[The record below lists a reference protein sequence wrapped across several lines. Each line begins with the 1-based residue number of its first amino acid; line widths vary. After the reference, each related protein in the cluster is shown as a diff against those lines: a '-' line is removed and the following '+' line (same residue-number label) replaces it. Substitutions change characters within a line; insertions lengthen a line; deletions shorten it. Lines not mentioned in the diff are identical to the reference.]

1 MANTNKVKY
10 GLKNVYYALYDED
23 ADTYSTPVAIPG
35 AVNLSLE
42 AEGDSNVF
50 RADNTDYFVSVS
62 NNGYSGDFEA
72 ARIPDSFLTDV
83 MGEETDAT
91 TGLQYE
97 VADAQPKYF
106 ALLFEFDGDKK
117 KVRHVMYHCKAT
129 RPSVASQTTDTSI
142 EPVTETLSLTATAR
156 PSDNVV
162 KAKCCQG
169 DTSYEN
175 FFSAVVIPTVAA
187 AASEGSATTGGGAA
201 TTGGG

>member
-1 MANTNKVKY
+1 MTNTNKVKY

-35 AVNLSLE
+35 AVNLSLD
-42 AEGDSNVF
+42 AEGESNVF
-50 RADNTDYFVSVS
+50 RADNTDYFVTVS

-72 ARIPDSFLTDV
+72 ARIPDSFLVDV
-83 MGEETDAT
+83 MGEQTDAT
-91 TGLQYE
+91 SGLQYE

-129 RPSVASQTTDTSI
+129 RPSVASQTTETSI

-156 PSDNVV
+156 STDNVV

-169 DTSYEN
+169 DASYEN
-175 FFSAVVIPTVAA
+175 FFSAVVVPTLAA
-187 AASEGSATTGGGAA
+187 TTGGSSATTGGG
-201 TTGGG
+201 

>member
-35 AVNLSLE
+35 AVNLSLD
-42 AEGDSNVF
+42 AEGESNVF
-50 RADNTDYFVSVS
+50 RADNTDYFVTVS

-72 ARIPDSFLTDV
+72 ARIPDSFLVDV
-83 MGEETDAT
+83 MGEQTDAT
-91 TGLQYE
+91 SGLQYE

-129 RPSVASQTTDTSI
+129 RPSVASQTTETSI

-156 PSDNVV
+156 STDNVV

-169 DTSYEN
+169 DASYEN
-175 FFSAVVIPTVAA
+175 FFSAVVVPTLAA
-187 AASEGSATTGGGAA
+187 TTGGSSATTGGG
-201 TTGGG
+201 